1 MCKAAPGADA
11 RMMRNRM
18 SRLAVCEVST
28 YRWSFEEDVLHYR
41 RRGFEAMGVW
51 RYKLAEFGEEKAVD
65 FLQEQ
70 GMRVSSLHWAGGF
83 TGSDGRTYNE
93 SLHDAFEAI
102 EQAAALNAGC
112 LVILTGSRGGHTK
125 KHSRRI
131 LRDALTQLSEAA
143 SACKVQ
149 LAIEPMHVGCAFDFT
164 FLTELPDTLDL
175 IVELNKPNLGIVLDC
190 YHMAHDPNI
199 LHWIPSLIQSIR
211 LVQMGDAKGVPLGEQ
226 NRCLLGQGNL
236 PLSDIVRVLEQ
247 CGYTG
252 DYEIELQGE
261 EVEHLDYEEA
271 LDHSAKAIHGWMAV

>member
-1 MCKAAPGADA
+1 MLLK
-11 RMMRNRM
+11 RM

-28 YRWSFEEDVLHYR
+28 FRWSFEEDVLRYR
-41 RRGFEAMGVW
+41 QQGFEAMGVW
-51 RYKLAEFGEEKAVD
+51 RYKLAEFGEEKAVE
-65 FLQEQ
+65 FLQEH

-83 TGSDGRTYNE
+83 TGGDGRSFRE
-93 SLHDAFEAI
+93 SMHDALDAI
-102 EQAAALNAGC
+102 DQAAALNAKC

-149 LAIEPMHVGCAFDFT
+149 LAIEPMHVGCAFDWT

-175 IVELNKPNLGIVLDC
+175 IAELNQPNLGIVLDC
-190 YHMAHDPNI
+190 YHMAHDRNI
-199 LHWIPSLIQSIR
+199 LNWIPSLINSIR
-211 LVQMGDAKGVPLGEQ
+211 LVQMGDAKGAPLGEQ
-226 NRCLLGQGNL
+226 NRCLLGEGNL
-236 PLSDIVRVLEQ
+236 PLSDIVRLLEQ

-261 EVEHLDYEEA
+261 EIEHIDYEEA
-271 LDHSAKAIHGWMAV
+271 LDHSAKAIHSWINLDSQIT